1 MTTTSKAM
9 DRTELK
15 AILEAIIYVAEEP
28 ATLRQIMNGLKGVE
42 ADKDEV
48 KALLEEIAVASRAPD
63 RGVEVRQVAGGYRMS
78 TKAEHHEAVRRFVRS
93 QRPPLRLSHQALVSL
108 AVIAYRQPVTAPEIK
123 AIRGVDPSG
132 PVHTLLDK
140 GLIETAGRKEVV
152 GRPILYRTTK
162 DFLLRF
168 GLKDLKDLPS
178 EKEFEELVRASMA
191 ESGELFEE
199 SESEPSSEA
208 SAPSPEE
215 PVSEERSS
223 QADTV
228 AD

>member
-1 MTTTSKAM
+1 M

-48 KALLEEIAVASRAPD
+48 KALLGEIAEASRAPE

-93 QRPPLRLSHQALVSL
+93 QQPPLRLSHQALVSL

-199 SESEPSSEA
+199 PGSEPETVSSEA
-208 SAPSPEE
+208 EEGAPQAGEEPAAAPEEISPEK
-215 PVSEERSS
+215 
-223 QADTV
+223 
-228 AD
+228 